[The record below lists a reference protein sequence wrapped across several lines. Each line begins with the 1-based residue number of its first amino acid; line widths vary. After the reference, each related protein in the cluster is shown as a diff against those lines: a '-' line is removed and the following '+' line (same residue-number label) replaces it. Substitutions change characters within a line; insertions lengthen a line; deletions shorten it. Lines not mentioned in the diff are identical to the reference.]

1 MMKGKQEGRGEFF
14 FKNFKET
21 HLSQKVFLLLG
32 MENGFN
38 ISKKTN
44 NENC

>member
-1 MMKGKQEGRGEFF
+1 MKGKQEERGEFF
-14 FKNFKET
+14 FKNSKET
-21 HLSQKVFLLLG
+21 HLSQKVFLLLA
-32 MENGFN
+32 MKNGFS